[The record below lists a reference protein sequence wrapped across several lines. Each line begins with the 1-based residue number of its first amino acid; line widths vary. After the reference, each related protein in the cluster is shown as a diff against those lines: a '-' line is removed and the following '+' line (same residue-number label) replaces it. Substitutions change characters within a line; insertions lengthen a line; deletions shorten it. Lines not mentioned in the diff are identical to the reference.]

1 MRLKASS
8 GVRPMGKKKG
18 DLPLTAFEMD
28 EYVRI
33 MPSEHDD
40 TPLGMGPG
48 ASRFSSPS
56 GQYNVLYAA
65 SDVRTATAET
75 LIRDR
80 FVDGD
85 ERLIAQDDVTSKSIV
100 RVSSK
105 ESANLVD
112 LRKPNSL
119 TYGIDTDVSCARA
132 HDAGQ
137 EFSER
142 VYNTSEEIDGILY
155 ESRFT
160 GELCAVIFDRAV
172 ERCLDA
178 GKCTPLTDEPELEGA
193 LEEFNVELIPA
204 DDDGVDWE
212 DEEDEE
218 DEWDDDLEE

>member
-1 MRLKASS
+1 MPLRASS

-18 DLPLTAFEMD
+18 DLPLTTFKVNK
-28 EYVRI
+28 YVRI
-33 MPSEHDD
+33 MPSEYDD

-80 FVDGD
+80 FVDDD

-105 ESANLVD
+105 KAANLVD

-119 TYGIDTDVSCARA
+119 AYGIDTDVSGARA
-132 HDAGQ
+132 HGAGQ
-137 EFSER
+137 KFSER

-160 GELCAVIFDRAV
+160 GELCAVLFDRAV

-178 GKCTPLTDEPELEGA
+178 GKCTPLTAEPELEGA

-204 DDDGVDWE
+204 DEDEVDWD
-212 DEEDEE
+212 DEEDEL
-218 DEWDDDLEE
+218 DDDDVED